1 MAFLFQMSSR
11 STIFVLTLLIVF
23 SMSLFSLASAI
34 SASVQHFKP
43 PTNFEGC
50 PNVFPRGY
58 RYAKV
63 SDTHTLWRNGEACG
77 KHYKVTCTAK
87 VDRGASPCIEGDPS
101 IIVTVAGRCRDCPA
115 DILMTEKSFAKV
127 VKKKITHNL
136 KFDLEE

>member
-1 MAFLFQMSSR
+1 MSSR
-11 STIFVLTLLIVF
+11 STIFVLTLLVVF

-34 SASVQHFKP
+34 SASVQYFKP
-43 PTNFEGC
+43 PATFEGC
-50 PNVFPRGY
+50 PDVFHWGP

-63 SDTHTLWRNGEACG
+63 SDTHMLWRNGEACG

-115 DILMTEKSFAKV
+115 DILMSENSFAKLAN
-127 VKKKITHNL
+127 KKITHNL
-136 KFDLEE
+136 KFDLEEVHHH